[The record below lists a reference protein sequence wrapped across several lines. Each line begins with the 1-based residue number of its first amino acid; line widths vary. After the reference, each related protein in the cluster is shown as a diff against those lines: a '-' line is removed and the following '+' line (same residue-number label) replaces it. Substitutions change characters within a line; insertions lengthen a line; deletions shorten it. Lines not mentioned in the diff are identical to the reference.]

1 VKRLGLLR
9 HAKSEWDDL
18 SLRDFDRGLNARGRK
33 GAALMGRH
41 IRERGD
47 KWDLIVASPAER
59 VKLTLEA
66 SGLDAPV
73 RWEQQVYLADAES
86 LMAILRAVPD
96 DAGAVLLAGHHPGL
110 PQLLVTL
117 VSAEAENALFERAAE
132 KFPTAAYAVLDL
144 DIVRWADLAPD
155 CATLSH
161 FIRPR
166 DLDPALGPE
175 SR

>member
-1 VKRLGLLR
+1 MKRLGLLR

-33 GAALMGRH
+33 GAALVGRH

-47 KWDLIVASPAER
+47 VWDLIVASPAER

-73 RWEQQVYLADAES
+73 QWEQQVYLADTET
-86 LMAILRAVPD
+86 LMSVLRAVPD
-96 DAGAVLLAGHHPGL
+96 DPHAVLLAGHHPGL

-117 VSAEAENALFERAAE
+117 VPPNAANALFDQAAE

-144 DIVRWADLAPD
+144 SIDRWADLAPD